1 MPLEMARASYFVS
14 EEELRAAVRRLG
26 DFSIPYLAAEVG
38 LGERATAYRVQKLVA
53 AGIVERTGWGCYAY
67 VEPSGPGAA
76 ALADIERRKLLAR
89 EELRGNGSRAAP
101 VAGSGARPAP
111 NKEVRK
117 LLSGLAP
124 GASVMTSGSGH
135 YIVETGEGRA
145 VVPSTPSDHRALRNA
160 RANLRRIGALE
171 G

>member
-38 LGERATAYRVQKLVA
+38 LGERATAYRVQKLLA

-67 VEPSGPGAA
+67 VEPAGPGAA
-76 ALADIERRKLLAR
+76 ALADIERRKALAR
-89 EELRGNGSRAAP
+89 DELRGGGSSAP
-101 VAGSGARPAP
+101 VAGSGTRPAP

-117 LLSGLAP
+117 LLSGLAS

-135 YIVETGEGRA
+135 YIVETREGRA